1 MRAYVVQRLSLA
13 LFLALGSASLVFF
26 MINLAPGDVVLAALG
41 DAGGLTAE
49 QVRIKREDLGLDR
62 PLLVQYVDWLGH
74 VARGDLGASFVNGR
88 SIARDISLSLPRTLE
103 LVVAALLVGL
113 VLGIPAGV
121 YSATRQDHWADHVLT
136 GASLLAVSVPSF
148 VSGTL
153 LLLFFGLQL
162 RWLPVSGFVSFA
174 EGPWLHVRLLVLP
187 AATLGLFMAALI
199 TRMTRA
205 TMLEVNR
212 SDFVRTARSKGLPER
227 LVLLRH
233 ALKNA
238 LIPVVSLI
246 GLQMPLYLGGSVII
260 EAIFRLPG
268 VGLFFF
274 EALTRLDYPVVQSVN
289 LIIAAMVVGLNLL
302 IDLSYAFL
310 DPRIRY

>member
-49 QVRIKREDLGLDR
+49 QVRLKREDLGLDR
-62 PLLVQYVDWLGH
+62 PLLVQYVDWLGR
-74 VARGDLGASFVNGR
+74 VVRADLGASFVNGR

-103 LVVAALLVGL
+103 LVLAALLVGL

-121 YSATRQDHWADHVLT
+121 YSATQQDHWADHVLM

-162 RWLPVSGFVSFA
+162 RWLPVSGFTSWSDD
-174 EGPWLHVRLLVLP
+174 PLL
-187 AATLGLFMAALI
+187 
-199 TRMTRA
+199 
-205 TMLEVNR
+205 
-212 SDFVRTARSKGLPER
+212 
-227 LVLLRH
+227 
-233 ALKNA
+233 
-238 LIPVVSLI
+238 
-246 GLQMPLYLGGSVII
+246 LYLSSSTCKDCSGHLVSGQVAQGSARV
-260 EAIFRLPG
+260 RRR
-268 VGLFFF
+268 
-274 EALTRLDYPVVQSVN
+274 TS
-289 LIIAAMVVGLNLL
+289 
-302 IDLSYAFL
+302 
-310 DPRIRY
+310 DP